1 MLDVD
6 ACFGC
11 YIKEEI
17 DESKKQGGALG
28 LSFYL
33 IEELGVALK
42 PLKQTIEKWFEE
54 DVKPW
59 FTEEKWSGIFSG
71 IGNAFESIWD
81 GITKVFKEK
90 WNMFADWLNEKLTIK
105 IDTSNLIGLGISTLL
120 GSDRIRLVDIPKF
133 KHGGSPEDGLFMANH
148 NELVGQFS
156 NGKTAV
162 ANNEQI
168 ISGIEGGVERAVSRV
183 LAPYLA
189 DIADSSRRTA
199 NKEFG
204 ISRKQAFNAVR
215 EEAKIFRQTT
225 GSPAF

>member
-1 MLDVD
+1 MLSGKTLVPSGSLTLGKIPR
-6 ACFGC
+6 F
-11 YIKEEI
+11 
-17 DESKKQGGALG
+17 QTGG
-28 LSFYL
+28 F
-33 IEELGVALK
+33 
-42 PLKQTIEKWFEE
+42 
-54 DVKPW
+54 
-59 FTEEKWSGIFSG
+59 
-71 IGNAFESIWD
+71 
-81 GITKVFKEK
+81 
-90 WNMFADWLNEKLTIK
+90 
-105 IDTSNLIGLGISTLL
+105 
-120 GSDRIRLVDIPKF
+120 
-133 KHGGSPEDGLFMANH
+133 PEDGLFMANH